1 MKFGTIICA
10 TLVGIVGMSSQSL
23 GQQKTA
29 KACQAEWR
37 ANKADNQARGIT
49 EKAYV
54 DQCRAGGAPTQPAA
68 VPAPQI
74 APPPAPTATAPPRS
88 PAPSPTTAAPDK
100 PTATARPAP
109 SAAPTPA
116 GANQFATEAQA
127 KARCPTDTV
136 VWANIPS
143 RIYHFSGTHNY
154 GNTKSGAY
162 MCERDTAAAGYR
174 AAKNESHP

>member
-37 ANKADNQARGIT
+37 ANKDDNQAKGIT

-74 APPPAPTATAPPRS
+74 APPPAPRATAPPRS

-116 GANQFATEAQA
+116 WCQPICDRSSVQ
-127 KARCPTDTV
+127 
-136 VWANIPS
+136 S
-143 RIYHFSGTHNY
+143 SL
-154 GNTKSGAY
+154 S
-162 MCERDTAAAGYR
+162 YR
-174 AAKNESHP
+174 HGRVGQYSLAHLSFQWHPQLRKH